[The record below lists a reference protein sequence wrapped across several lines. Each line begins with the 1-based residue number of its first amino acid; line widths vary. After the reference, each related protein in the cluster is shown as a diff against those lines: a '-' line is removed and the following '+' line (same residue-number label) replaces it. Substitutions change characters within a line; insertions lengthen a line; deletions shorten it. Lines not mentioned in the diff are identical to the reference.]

1 MRIRDSKLIRGLRKP
16 SVPREG
22 EISPFW
28 RVISFQRSM
37 RINHGLE
44 RLIIPGRGGGREDLL
59 WWKWMVQGRCFT
71 QREEE
76 EEEEAGYN
84 LIPRRMR
91 FGLDFFDII
100 SASTNRLLSQVKLYI
115 EFIYQHGMD
124 PMISLFLYQVNIVF
138 YTLSDLFLLLL
149 LFSSLFSSN
158 FFQQLIQLLSFLFV
172 SNTFLYNF

>member
-1 MRIRDSKLIRGLRKP
+1 MQWLPLDRVNAWRDPVEITYRLPDAHSRQQIDQRFTQT

-76 EEEEAGYN
+76 EEEEEAGYN

-100 SASTNRLLSQVKLYI
+100 SASTNRLLSQVKLYRI
-115 EFIYQHGMD
+115 YISAWNGSNDFSFSLSSKYRVLYAFRFIF
-124 PMISLFLYQVNIVF
+124 IIVIIFFLVF
-138 YTLSDLFLLLL
+138 
-149 LFSSLFSSN
+149 
-158 FFQQLIQLLSFLFV
+158 
-172 SNTFLYNF
+172 

>member
-1 MRIRDSKLIRGLRKP
+1 
-16 SVPREG
+16 
-22 EISPFW
+22 
-28 RVISFQRSM
+28 
-37 RINHGLE
+37 
-44 RLIIPGRGGGREDLL
+44 
-59 WWKWMVQGRCFT
+59 MVQGRCFT

-76 EEEEAGYN
+76 EEEAGYN
-84 LIPRRMR
+84 LIPCRMR

>member
-76 EEEEAGYN
+76 EEEEEAGYN

-100 SASTNRLLSQVKLYI
+100 SASTNRLLSQVKLYRI
-115 EFIYQHGMD
+115 YISAWNGSNDFSFSLSSKYRVLYAFRFIF
-124 PMISLFLYQVNIVF
+124 IIVIIFFLVF
-138 YTLSDLFLLLL
+138 
-149 LFSSLFSSN
+149 
-158 FFQQLIQLLSFLFV
+158 
-172 SNTFLYNF
+172 